1 MTTEHNNEAD
11 PSGGAG
17 GADRA
22 DGARTFLRRNDPRSR
37 HTLGRAASSI
47 GATRFL
53 ITLSVAGVGLSALA
67 MLIYALIV
75 VAKIIF
81 HAFAVAA
88 FDVTSAKHLAVEFI
102 EMTDLFLLGMVL
114 YVVAIGMYQLF
125 IDDDIAIPSWMR
137 VSDLQDLKAH
147 LVSVIIVLL
156 AVSFLAEAVLWSGT
170 TSIVYFGAAISAVII
185 SLGVYNKMH
194 HEKDEDEH

>member
-1 MTTEHNNEAD
+1 
-11 PSGGAG
+11 
-17 GADRA
+17 
-22 DGARTFLRRNDPRSR
+22 
-37 HTLGRAASSI
+37 
-47 GATRFL
+47 
-53 ITLSVAGVGLSALA
+53 

-81 HAFAVAA
+81 HAFAVAK

-125 IDDDIAIPSWMR
+125 IDDDIAVPSWMR

-156 AVSFLAEAVLWSGT
+156 AVSFLAEDVLWSGT

-194 HEKDEDEH
+194 H